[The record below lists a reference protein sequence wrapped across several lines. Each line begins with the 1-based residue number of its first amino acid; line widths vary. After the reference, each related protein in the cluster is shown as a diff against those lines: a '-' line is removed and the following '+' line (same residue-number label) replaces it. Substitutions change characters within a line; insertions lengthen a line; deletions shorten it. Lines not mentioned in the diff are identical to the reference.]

1 AGGGGGVGGE
11 AGNHGVLGI
20 VQAQRDRFRRRIKEL
35 EAEREDE
42 QRETRASQGV
52 MENLQR
58 DNLQLYEKVRFLQS
72 YQRGATGADKNNV
85 FAAAGGVTPGI
96 GDVEAGGGGGGRG
109 AAREGEEGGS
119 RKTTEARYGQLYE
132 ARINPFTQFSQRER
146 QRKYQ
151 ELTVAEKI
159 TLNTTRMF
167 LGNKFARNFV
177 FFYVVLLHVVVF
189 ATLNY
194 WTHSHSQLMLQ
205 ETIAER
211 QAEPRAAGP
220 GA

>member
-1 AGGGGGVGGE
+1 K
-11 AGNHGVLGI
+11 
-20 VQAQRDRFRRRIKEL
+20 AQRDRFRRRIKEL

-72 YQRGATGADKNNV
+72 YQRGATGADKENV
-85 FAAAGGVTPGI
+85 LAAAGGVTPGI
-96 GDVEAGGGGGGRG
+96 GDVEAGGGGGRG

-189 ATLNY
+189 TTLNY